1 MSLPLWISY
10 GEEWLAN
17 EKVNFNGVT
26 KEITVNEG
34 VTALDIRQDVYSAW
48 IRWTERYDNE
58 RYLFAMRFTGLDPI
72 PGGFTGDSY
81 FLINNWKLFYDP
93 RVVAITGV
101 LFSDDYPTPYYFVE
115 DGSAVFPA
123 TISSLVNTVTNT
135 QNVVTGD
142 LSSIPS
148 SSDNA
153 TAVWQQVLES
163 SLSAEELVRLM
174 ASMLTGKVSGAGTGT
189 ETFRDLDDSKDRV
202 VVTVDENGNRT
213 AVVRDAT

>member
-1 MSLPLWISY
+1 MALLIWTAH
-10 GEEWLAN
+10 GEEWLDGD
-17 EKVNFNGVT
+17 KVSFNGRTREIVVNSDVT
-26 KEITVNEG
+26 T
-34 VTALDIRQDVYSAW
+34 LDIRDELYSAW
-48 IRWTERYDNE
+48 VRWFERQEN
-58 RYLFAMRFTGLDPI
+58 RAYLPAMRFTGLDPI

-81 FLINNWKLFYDP
+81 FLVNGWKLLYDP
-93 RVVAITGV
+93 RVVAVTGV
-101 LFSDDYPTPYYFVE
+101 LFSDDFSTPYYFVA
-115 DGSAVFPA
+115 DGSPVFPA
-123 TISSLVNTVTNT
+123 QISALVNTVTNT

>member
-1 MSLPLWISY
+1 
-10 GEEWLAN
+10 
-17 EKVNFNGVT
+17 
-26 KEITVNEG
+26 
-34 VTALDIRQDVYSAW
+34 
-48 IRWTERYDNE
+48 
-58 RYLFAMRFTGLDPI
+58 MRFTGLDPI

-81 FLINNWKLFYDP
+81 FLINNWKLLYDP

-101 LFSDDYPTPYYFVE
+101 LFSDDYSTPYYFVE
-115 DGSAVFPA
+115 DGAAVFPA
-123 TISSLVNTVTNT
+123 QISSLVNTVETKT
-135 QNVVTGD
+135 NVVTGD
-142 LSSIPS
+142 LSAVPS

-163 SLSAEELVRLM
+163 SLNAEELVRLM